1 MSSDAASSD
10 KLAGQLMLVSAALF
24 SVAFATILLAL
35 MFERYGG
42 YAPCPLCLQERYAY
56 YFAVPATVVAFFAA
70 RAEAF
75 TVTRIVLALIG
86 LAFVINAA
94 LGVYHSGVEWKWWPG
109 PTSCAGGTA
118 VEWGAGG
125 LAQELEHAKVVS
137 CSEASWRFLGLSF
150 AGWNAVMSAILAGLA
165 VWGAALRR
173 R

>member
-1 MSSDAASSD
+1 MTSEAAVSD
-10 KLAGQLMLVSAALF
+10 KLAGQLMLVSAVLF
-24 SVAFATILLAL
+24 SIAFATILLAL

-75 TVTRIVLALIG
+75 TATRIVLALIA

-109 PTSCAGGTA
+109 PTSCAGGAA
-118 VEWGAGG
+118 VEWGTGG
-125 LAQELEHAKVVS
+125 LAQELEHASVVS

-165 VWGAALRR
+165 VWGVALRR

>member
-1 MSSDAASSD
+1 MRSRVP
-10 KLAGQLMLVSAALF
+10 GQRNISRKSV

-94 LGVYHSGVEWKWWPG
+94 LGVYQSGVEWKWWPG

-125 LAQELEHAKVVS
+125 LAKELEHAKVVS